1 LTAAIAFILL
11 SILPIAGRGG
21 DSTKLADA
29 LEILVRQ
36 ICRSLSSKER
46 VGVSE
51 PE

>member
-1 LTAAIAFILL
+1 VGSAIALILL

-29 LEILVRQ
+29 LEILVPA
-36 ICRSLSSKER
+36 SLPVVEFKGV